1 MTSFS
6 LANKEDISIVLCGA
20 AGQGIQTVEQ
30 FLTHVLHEA
39 GYHVTA
45 SKEYMSRVRGGTN
58 STEIRISSKRVRAF
72 VNRIDIFIPFNE
84 TAISRQRKRIT
95 KDTIIIG
102 EPDFIEHE
110 LNVDEYKVIKISW
123 TKIAQ
128 EIGNRIYS
136 NTVAAGV
143 ITELFKIDKEIGKK
157 YLRNRF
163 AGKGDEIVNKNFD
176 AFNKGCEFADKIIKE
191 KGLEINIKPDK
202 KISNEIMV
210 NGASIVGMGAIAGG
224 CNFICSYPMSPSTG
238 VLIFLAQHSHD
249 FEILVEQAED
259 EIAAI
264 NAGLG
269 ASYAGARS
277 MVSTSG
283 GGLALMGEGISLGGI
298 IETPIVIHV
307 AQRPGP
313 ATGLPTRTE
322 QGDLELVLYSGHG
335 DFPRII
341 LAPGTLEDAFYIT
354 QQAFNMAANF
364 QSPVII
370 LTDQNFMDLYYNFPD
385 LEISDLTIDKYIVKS
400 TKDYQRYKFTENGI
414 SPRGIPGYGSGII
427 RADSDE
433 HDEDGFIT
441 EDLDITRVKMVEKRM
456 KRLEEIKKQ
465 VIDPDLLGA
474 KDYETLVI
482 CWGSTYTVIKE
493 ALENIDDDKLAFLHF
508 KQVYPMHLKTKKYL
522 EKAKKLIIVENNV
535 TSQFGKLIKLYTGID
550 IEHKLLKFNGMP
562 FSVEELIEKISKI
575 LEESK

>member
-6 LANKEDISIVLCGA
+6 LAKKEDISIVLCGA

-84 TAISRQRKRIT
+84 SAISRQRKRIS

-102 EPDFIEHE
+102 EPEFIGHE
-110 LNVDEYKVIKISW
+110 INVDEYKVIEISW
-123 TKIAQ
+123 TKMAQ

-136 NTVAAGV
+136 NTIAAGV
-143 ITELFKIDKEIGKK
+143 IAELFNIDKEIGLK
-157 YLRNRF
+157 YLRDRF
-163 AGKGDEIVNKNFD
+163 SLKSEEIINKNLE
-176 AFNKGCEFADKIIKE
+176 AYNKGCEIADEIISE
-191 KGLEINIKPDK
+191 KGLEINIKPNQ
-202 KISNEIMV
+202 KISKEIMV

-238 VLIFLAQHSHD
+238 VLVFLAQHSHD
-249 FEILVEQAED
+249 FDILVEQAED

-269 ASYAGARS
+269 ASYAGARA
-277 MVSTSG
+277 MVTTSG
-283 GGLALMGEGISLGGI
+283 GGLALMGEGISLGGM

-322 QGDLELVLYSGHG
+322 QGDLELVLYIGHG

-341 LAPGTLEDAFYIT
+341 LAPGTLEDAFFIT
-354 QQAFNMAANF
+354 QQAFNMAAKF

-370 LTDQNFMDLYYNFPD
+370 LTDQNFMDLYYNFP
-385 LEISDLTIDKYIVKS
+385 EIDISELTIDNYIIKT
-400 TKDYQRYKFTENGI
+400 TKDYQRYKYTEDGI
-414 SPRGIPGYGSGII
+414 SPRGIPGFGSGIV

-441 EDLDITRVKMVEKRM
+441 EDLENTRKKMVEKRM
-456 KRLEEIKKQ
+456 KRLKEIKKQ

-474 KDYETLVI
+474 KNYETLVI
-482 CWGSTYTVIKE
+482 GWGSTYTAIKE
-493 ALENIDDDKLAFLHF
+493 ALEEIDDDNIAFLHF
-508 KQVYPMHLKTKKYL
+508 KQVYPLHMKTRKYL

-550 IEHKLLKFNGMP
+550 IEHKLLKFTGMP
-562 FSVEELIEKISKI
+562 FSVEELAEKISKI
-575 LEESK
+575 LEK

>member
-6 LANKEDISIVLCGA
+6 LSDKEDISIVLCGA

-72 VNRIDIFIPFNE
+72 VDRIDIFIPFNKN
-84 TAISRQRKRIT
+84 AISRQRKRIT

-102 EPDFIEHE
+102 EPEFIKHE
-110 LNVDEYKVIKISW
+110 LNVDEYKVIEISW

-128 EIGNRIYS
+128 DLGNRIYS
-136 NTVAAGV
+136 NVIAAGL
-143 ITELFKIDKEIGKK
+143 ITELFNIDKEIGKK
-157 YLRNRF
+157 YLQNRF
-163 AGKGDEIVNKNFD
+163 SRKGDEIVKKNFEAYD
-176 AFNKGCEFADKIIKE
+176 KGCKAADKIVREKE
-191 KGLEINIKPDK
+191 LEINIKPDK
-202 KISNEIMV
+202 KISKEIMV

-238 VLIFLAQHSHD
+238 VLVFLSQHSHD
-249 FEILVEQAED
+249 FDILVEQAED

-269 ASYAGARS
+269 ASYAGARA
-277 MVSTSG
+277 MVTTSG
-283 GGLALMGEGISLGGI
+283 GGLALMGEGISLGGM

-385 LEISDLTIDKYIVKS
+385 LDISELTIDNFIVKT
-400 TKDYQRYKFTENGI
+400 TKDYQRYKYTENGI
-414 SPRGIPGYGSGII
+414 SPRGIPAFGTGIV
-427 RADSDE
+427 RVDSDE
-433 HDEDGFIT
+433 HNEDGFIT
-441 EDLDITRVKMVEKRM
+441 EDLDITRIKMVEKRM
-456 KRLEEIKKQ
+456 KRLEEITKQ

-482 CWGSTYTVIKE
+482 GWGSTYTAIKE
-493 ALENIDDDKLAFLHF
+493 ALENIDYDKIAFLHF
-508 KQVYPMHLKTKKYL
+508 KQVYPLHLKTKKYL

-535 TSQFGKLIKLYTGID
+535 TSQFGKLIKLLTGID
-550 IEHKLLKFNGMP
+550 IKHKLLKFNGMP

-575 LEESK
+575 LEEEK

>member
-6 LANKEDISIVLCGA
+6 LANREDISIVLCGA

-39 GYHVTA
+39 GYNVTA
-45 SKEYMSRVRGGTN
+45 TKEYMSRVRGGTN
-58 STEIRISSKRVRAF
+58 SIQIRVSSKRVRAF
-72 VNRIDIFIPFNE
+72 VDRIDIFIPLNK

-102 EPDFIEHE
+102 EPEFINHE
-110 LNVDEYKVIKISW
+110 INVDEFKVIEISW
-123 TKIAQ
+123 SKMAE

-136 NTVAAGV
+136 NTIAAGV
-143 ITELFKIDKEIGKK
+143 ITEFFNIDKELGKK
-157 YLRNRF
+157 YLKNRF
-163 AGKGDEIVNKNFD
+163 ATKGEDIVNKNFE
-176 AFNKGCEFADKIIKE
+176 AYNKGCELADKIISE
-191 KGLEINIKPDK
+191 KGLKIAIKPDK
-202 KISNEIMV
+202 SIANEIMV

-224 CNFICSYPMSPSTG
+224 VNFICSYPMSPSTG
-238 VLIFLAQHSHD
+238 VLVFLAQNSHEFD
-249 FEILVEQAED
+249 ILVEQAED

-277 MVSTSG
+277 MVTTSG
-283 GGLALMGEGISLGGI
+283 GGFALMGEGLSLGGI

-354 QQAFNMAANF
+354 QSAFNMAARF
-364 QSPVII
+364 QAPVII
-370 LTDQNFMDLYYNFPD
+370 LTDQYFMDLYYNFPD
-385 LEISDLTIDKYIVKS
+385 LDISQLTIDKHIIETSK
-400 TKDYQRYKFTENGI
+400 KYQRYKYTKDGI
-414 SPRGIPGYGSGII
+414 SPRGIPGFGKGLV

-441 EDLDITRVKMVEKRM
+441 EDLDVTRVKMVEKRM
-456 KRLEEIKKQ
+456 KRLDEVVKNTIE
-465 VIDPDLLGA
+465 PDLIGA
-474 KDYETLVI
+474 INYDNLVI
-482 CWGSTYTVIKE
+482 GWGSTFSAIKE
-493 ALENIDDDKLAFLHF
+493 ALDILNKNKTAFLHF
-508 KQVYPMHLKTKKYL
+508 KQVYPIHPKTKKL
-522 EKAKKLIIVENNV
+522 LTKAKKLIIVENNV
-535 TSQFGKLIKLYTGID
+535 TSQFGKLIKLNTGIN
-550 IEHKLLKFNGMP
+550 IEHKLLKYNGMP
-562 FSVEELIEKISKI
+562 FSVEELVEKIGKL
-575 LEESK
+575 LEG